1 MRLRT
6 LLMLAALAVAFTMVA
21 QAADVEGI
29 LMDKMCSAKALKDG
43 MKAAQAHTR
52 DCALMD
58 DCVKSGYGVYTQD
71 GKFLAFDASGNK
83 KALAALKAHKGKDN
97 LKVKVSGDVSGDTI
111 KVASLKML

>member
-6 LLMLAALAVAFTMVA
+6 VLMLAALAVAFSMVA

-29 LMDKMCSAKALKDG
+29 LMDKMCSGKALKDG

-52 DCALMD
+52 ECALME
-58 DCVKSGYGVYTQD
+58 DCAKSGYGVFTKD
-71 GKFLAFDASGNK
+71 GKFVTFDAEGNK

-97 LKVKVSGDVSGDTI
+97 LRVKVTGDVAGDSM
-111 KVASLKML
+111 KVTALKLL